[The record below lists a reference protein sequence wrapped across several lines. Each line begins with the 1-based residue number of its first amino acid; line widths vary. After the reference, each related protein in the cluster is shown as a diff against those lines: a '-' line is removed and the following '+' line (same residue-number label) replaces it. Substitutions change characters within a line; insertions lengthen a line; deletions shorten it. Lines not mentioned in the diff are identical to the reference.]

1 MNKKYY
7 IVFLLIFEF
16 ILTGLKGQNLGQT
29 FEMAQMELQTGEYEQ
44 AVSLFQRVL
53 FFSDGPYRDK
63 SFLALA
69 ECYSHMHE
77 SEKALRFY
85 DLAYDN
91 AESDSLANEILFK
104 KASLKLLER
113 RFMPALGDLFL
124 VTSLSRTDSIR
135 LSLYLGTSYFG
146 LKDFDR
152 AQSYFLQCITPA
164 DSSSILKIDSLFH
177 RNEKYHR
184 LNPKAAKIMSII
196 VPGSGQLYTGHIKEG
211 LNSLLLTGALA
222 VLTVNTMIRLSY
234 LDAMVSVFPWF
245 YRYYAGGLSN
255 AEELARERIQEHE
268 SEIYQ
273 ALLELIAKANQ

>member
-1 MNKKYY
+1 MKKKYC

-16 ILTGLKGQNLGQT
+16 FLTELKGQSLEQT
-29 FEMAQMELQTGEYEQ
+29 FEMAQMELRTGAYEQ

-69 ECYSHMHE
+69 ECYTHIHE
-77 SEKALRFY
+77 SGKALRFY

-104 KASLKLLER
+104 KASLKLLDG

-124 VTSLSRTDSIR
+124 VTPLRRSDSIR

-152 AQSYFLQCITPA
+152 AHSYFLQCIAPA

-211 LNSLLLTGALA
+211 LNSLFLTGALA
-222 VLTVNTMIRLSY
+222 LLTVNTMIRLSY

>member
-245 YRYYAGGLSN
+245 YRYYAGGLNN
-255 AEELARERIQEHE
+255 AEELAMERIQEHE

>member
-1 MNKKYY
+1 LNKKYY